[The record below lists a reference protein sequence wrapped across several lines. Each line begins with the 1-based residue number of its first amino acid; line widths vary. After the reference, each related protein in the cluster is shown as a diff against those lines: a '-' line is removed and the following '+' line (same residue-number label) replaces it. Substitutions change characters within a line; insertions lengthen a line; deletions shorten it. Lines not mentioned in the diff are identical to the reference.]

1 MLQKGQKHLHLASSD
16 SSKLETLDFAK
27 PNNDSTILKNFIK
40 SNANVPLPPLFLG
53 IDIGSTTAK
62 ITLLDRDKII
72 AQKYE
77 RHYSKVRQKAIEII
91 HSLRQI
97 IGERELK
104 VALSGSA
111 GFGIAK
117 AVGIDFIQEVFA
129 TAQAVKFLEPD
140 TDAVIEL
147 GGEDAKI
154 LFLSGGSEERMNGS
168 CAGGTGAFI
177 DQMVT
182 LLAISPQ
189 EFDEISLQSSKI
201 YPVASR
207 CGVFAKTDVQPLLN
221 QGVKKADIAASIF
234 QAVVNQTIGG
244 LAQGRK
250 IGGKVLFLGGPLFFY
265 KGLQERFA
273 KTLQEQYEKDCKK
286 YSQNSQKLGQE
297 SKIDS
302 FQTDSK
308 AFSTK
313 HTKKAK
319 SDSTQN
325 PKKDFTQDFS
335 NDFIKPFS
343 AVFPSFAQYA
353 VSIGVARCA
362 MEVEKTF
369 TCQNLLDKLE
379 QSKSTTSRNKYL
391 KPLFENQNEL
401 DKFIARHDKASLKI
415 LDIDKAFIA
424 NNHSPIE
431 CYLGIDCGSTTT
443 KIILLDKSCNILYQY
458 YNSNE
463 GNPASVICTQLK
475 HIYRHYGAQICI
487 RGSAVTGYG
496 EELIK
501 SGFNLDAGIVETMAH
516 LQAAQFFNPK
526 VDFIIDIGGQDM
538 KCFYIRNG
546 TIDSIMLNEAC
557 SSGCG
562 SFIETFA
569 RSMGYGVSDFASLG
583 LTSKH
588 PVELG
593 SRCTVFMNSSV
604 KEAQKEGASIEDISA
619 GLSMSVVKNAIYKV
633 IRARDANDLGQQIV
647 VQGGT
652 FLNNAVLRS
661 FEKEIGRNVVRPQIS
676 GLMGAFGAAL
686 YAKSLDL
693 GKSSILSEN
702 DLEHFTHSA
711 SATNCKI
718 CGNNCHLTINKFSDS
733 NGGRKFISGN
743 RCEKPLGIKKQ
754 STLPNMY
761 EYKLNKLKDL
771 IAYRFYEN
779 PRQHPKIYKG
789 KIGIPLGLN
798 MYENLPFWHKLFSEL
813 GFEVVVSPISSH
825 STYAK
830 GQYSIPSDTVCY
842 PAKLMHGHIEDLLEQ
857 GVEAIFYPCMGK
869 AFQASQNECDSST
882 KSYNCPVVAYYPELL
897 ANNVDR
903 LKEVRF
909 YYPYFGLHK
918 KDNFYRKSS
927 RFFGE
932 FFSDFAN
939 AKESK
944 NSFKSALKRTLK
956 STIKTT
962 TKMLGLKDFHQ
973 KELKSALDNAYTFRE
988 EWLEDIRARG
998 EQILEMIKTQN
1009 LKAIILCGRPYH
1021 IDPQINHGIDK
1032 LINSL
1037 GLVVLSEDTIAHL
1050 AQATNLQILNQW
1062 SYHSRLYNAAQ
1073 FVCENENIELVQLVS
1088 FGCGIDSITTDEV
1101 REILESKGR
1110 FYTQLKIDEISNLG
1124 AVKIRIRS
1132 LIAAMEIKN
1141 QNIKKPSPETILKSS
1156 LKSQAKS
1163 SQNEQS
1169 STKSQNEIW
1178 LAKPAFSDK
1187 IEVFNNQSI
1196 IFRQKADL
1204 AFPSVLTKTK
1214 EQNRAKEN
1222 A

>member
-1 MLQKGQKHLHLASSD
+1 MSQTMQKNKQIKQISQESTKAYSANP
-16 SSKLETLDFAK
+16 TLDTSL
-27 PNNDSTILKNFIK
+27 STTTLPTK
-40 SNANVPLPPLFLG
+40 SLSATPPTPLLLG
-53 IDIGSTTAK
+53 IDVGSTTAK
-62 ITLLDRDKII
+62 IALLDEGKII
-72 AQKYE
+72 YKRYE
-77 RHYSKVRQKAIEII
+77 RHYSKVREKAIEII
-91 HSLRQI
+91 TDLREI
-97 IGERELK
+97 VGTRELK

-117 AVGIDFIQEVFA
+117 AVGIDFVQEVFA
-129 TAQAVKFLEPD
+129 TAEAVKLLEPD

-182 LLAISPQ
+182 LLAISAQ
-189 EFDEISLQSSKI
+189 EFDEISLNHSKI

-221 QGVKKADIAASIF
+221 QGVDKSNIAASIF
-234 QAVVNQTIGG
+234 QAVVNQTISG

-250 IGGKVLFLGGPLFFY
+250 ITGKVLFLGGPLFFY

-273 KTLQEQYEKDCKK
+273 KTLQEDYEK
-286 YSQNSQKLGQE
+286 SQSYERAKNKNPS
-297 SKIDS
+297 
-302 FQTDSK
+302 
-308 AFSTK
+308 
-313 HTKKAK
+313 HTQN
-319 SDSTQN
+319 TQN
-325 PKKDFTQDFS
+325 PTKS
-335 NDFIKPFS
+335 IKPFC
-343 AVFPSFAQYA
+343 AVFPDFAPYA
-353 VSIGVARCA
+353 VAIGVARCA
-362 MEVEKTF
+362 SESSKTF
-369 TCQNLLDKLE
+369 SCDSLLERLE
-379 QSKSTTSRNKYL
+379 QSKNTASRNKYL
-391 KPLFENQNEL
+391 KPLFASQKEL
-401 DKFIARHDKASLKI
+401 DDFNARHKKASLKI
-415 LDIDKAFIA
+415 IDIDEAFET
-424 NNHSPIE
+424 NGGKPIE
-431 CYLGIDCGSTTT
+431 AYLGVDCGSTTT
-443 KIILLDKSCNILYQY
+443 KIILLDSANNILYQY

-463 GNPASVICTQLK
+463 GNPASVIHSQLK
-475 HIYRHYGAQICI
+475 HIYKHYGAQIFI
-487 RGSAVTGYG
+487 KGSAVTGYG

-501 SGFNLDAGIVETMAH
+501 SGFGLDAGIVETMAH
-516 LQAAQFFNPK
+516 LKAAQFFNPK

-569 RSMGYGVSDFASLG
+569 RSMGHSVSEFAALG
-583 LTSKH
+583 LKSKH

-633 IRARDANDLGQQIV
+633 IRARDADDLGQQIV

-652 FLNNAVLRS
+652 FLNDAVLRS
-661 FEKEIGRNVVRPQIS
+661 FEIEIARNVIRPEIS

-686 YAKSLDL
+686 YAKSLGLD
-693 GKSSILSEN
+693 KSSILDEN
-702 DLEHFTHSA
+702 DLEHFSHSA

-718 CGNNCHLTINKFSDS
+718 CGNNCHLTINKFNDS
-733 NGGRKFISGN
+733 KGARKFISGN
-743 RCEKPLGIKKQ
+743 RCDKPLGIKKQ

-761 EYKLNKLKDL
+761 EYKLNRLKDL
-771 IAYRFYEN
+771 TNYKLYEN
-779 PRQHPKIYKG
+779 PNQNPKYKG

-813 GFEVVVSPISSH
+813 GFEIVVSKFSSKD
-825 STYAK
+825 TYQK

-857 GVEAIFYPCMGK
+857 GVEAIFYPCMSKG
-869 AFQASQNECDSST
+869 FQNSQNHQDSST
-882 KSYNCPVVAYYPELL
+882 KSYNCPIVAYYPELL
-897 ANNVDR
+897 ANNVDK

-932 FFSDFAN
+932 MFRDFA
-939 AKESK
+939 KSK
-944 NSFKSALKRTLK
+944 SDKKGLKSALKNTLK

-962 TKMLGLKDFHQ
+962 SKMLGLKDFSQ
-973 KELKSALDNAYTFRE
+973 KELKAALDSAYRFRE
-988 EWLEDIRARG
+988 EWLADIRAKG
-998 EQILEMIKTQN
+998 EEILQIIKGQN
-1009 LKAIILCGRPYH
+1009 LKAIVLCGRPYH
-1021 IDPQINHGIDK
+1021 IDPEINHGIDK

-1050 AQATNLQILNQW
+1050 AHAKDLQILNQW

-1132 LIAAMEIKN
+1132 LIAAMELAS
-1141 QNIKKPSPETILKSS
+1141 QNHKQDSKQLEAKSS
-1156 LKSQAKS
+1156 LMDS
-1163 SQNEQS
+1163 SVLKTQS
-1169 STKSQNEIW
+1169 NSAVFATKIDNANSTNSE
-1178 LAKPAFSDK
+1178 
-1187 IEVFNNQSI
+1187 QSI
-1196 IFRQKADL
+1196 IFRKRANM
-1204 AFPSVLTKTK
+1204 AFPSVLAAR
-1214 EQNRAKEN
+1214 QNLATQATKEN

>member
-1 MLQKGQKHLHLASSD
+1 MLQTATKATNPPLIPPL
-16 SSKLETLDFAK
+16 
-27 PNNDSTILKNFIK
+27 
-40 SNANVPLPPLFLG
+40 LPPLLLG
-53 IDIGSTTAK
+53 IDVGSTTAK
-62 ITLLDRDKII
+62 IALLDGDKII
-72 AQKYE
+72 YERYE
-77 RHYSKVRQKAIEII
+77 RHYSKVREKAIEII
-91 HSLRQI
+91 TDLREVV
-97 IGERELK
+97 GERELK

-117 AVGIDFIQEVFA
+117 AVGIDFVQEVFA
-129 TAQAVKFLEPD
+129 TAEAVKFLEPD

-182 LLAISPQ
+182 LLAISAQ
-189 EFDEISLQSSKI
+189 EFDEISLNHSKI

-221 QGVKKADIAASIF
+221 QGVNKSDIAASIF
-234 QAVVNQTIGG
+234 QAVVNQTISG

-250 IGGKVLFLGGPLFFY
+250 ITGKVLFLGGPLFFY
-265 KGLQERFA
+265 KGLQKRFA
-273 KTLQEQYEKDCKK
+273 KTLQEDYEKSKNYEEAK
-286 YSQNSQKLGQE
+286 NNAKNS
-297 SKIDS
+297 SP
-302 FQTDSK
+302 
-308 AFSTK
+308 TK
-313 HTKKAK
+313 TP
-319 SDSTQN
+319 TQN
-325 PKKDFTQDFS
+325 PAKS
-335 NDFIKPFS
+335 IKPFC
-343 AVFPSFAQYA
+343 AVFPKFAPYA
-353 VSIGVARCA
+353 VAIGVAKCA
-362 MEVEKTF
+362 SQSSKTF
-369 TCQNLLDKLE
+369 SCDSLLERLRE
-379 QSKSTTSRNKYL
+379 SKNTTSRNKYL
-391 KPLFENQNEL
+391 KPLFASQKEL
-401 DKFIARHDKASLKI
+401 DDFNARHKKASLKI
-415 LDIDKAFIA
+415 IDIDEAYEA
-424 NNHSPIE
+424 NGGKPIE
-431 CYLGIDCGSTTT
+431 AYIGIDCGSTTT
-443 KIILLDKSCNILYQY
+443 KIILLDSANNILYQY

-463 GNPASVICTQLK
+463 GNPASVIHTQLT
-475 HIYRHYGAQICI
+475 HIYKHYGAQICI
-487 RGSAVTGYG
+487 KGSAVTGYG

-501 SGFNLDAGIVETMAH
+501 SGFELDAGIVETMAH
-516 LQAAQFFNPK
+516 LKAAQFFNPK

-569 RSMGYGVSDFASLG
+569 RSMGHSVSEFASLG
-583 LTSKH
+583 LKSKH

-633 IRARDANDLGQQIV
+633 IRARDADDLGQQIV

-652 FLNNAVLRS
+652 FLNDAVLRS
-661 FEKEIGRNVVRPQIS
+661 FEIEIARNVIRPEIS

-693 GKSSILSEN
+693 SKSSILDEC
-702 DLEHFTHSA
+702 DLEHFSHSA

-718 CGNNCHLTINKFSDS
+718 CGNNCHLTINKFNDS
-733 NGGRKFISGN
+733 KGARKFISGN
-743 RCEKPLGIKKQ
+743 RCDKPLGIKKQ

-761 EYKLNKLKDL
+761 EYKLNRLKSLISYKL
-771 IAYRFYEN
+771 YEN
-779 PRQHPKIYKG
+779 PNQSPKYKG

-813 GFEVVVSPISSH
+813 GFEVAVSNFSSKD
-825 STYAK
+825 TYSK

-857 GVEAIFYPCMGK
+857 GVEAIFYPCMSKG
-869 AFQASQNECDSST
+869 FQNSQNHQDSST

-897 ANNVDR
+897 ANNVDK
-903 LKEVRF
+903 LKETRF

-932 FFSDFAN
+932 MFMDFA
-939 AKESK
+939 KSK
-944 NSFKSALKRTLK
+944 NDKKSLKSALKNTLK

-962 TKMLGLKDFHQ
+962 SKMLGLKDFSQ
-973 KELKSALDNAYTFRE
+973 KELKAALDSAYRFRE
-988 EWLEDIRARG
+988 EWLLDIRAKGG
-998 EQILEMIKTQN
+998 EILQTIKEQN
-1009 LKAIILCGRPYH
+1009 LKAIVLCGRPYH
-1021 IDPQINHGIDK
+1021 IDPEINHGIDK

-1050 AQATNLQILNQW
+1050 AHAKDLQILNQW

-1132 LIAAMEIKN
+1132 LIAAMELASKN
-1141 QNIKKPSPETILKSS
+1141 HKDSSKQLEAKSS
-1156 LKSQAKS
+1156 LVDS
-1163 SQNEQS
+1163 SVLKTS
-1169 STKSQNEIW
+1169 DIAFATKIDNG
-1178 LAKPAFSDK
+1178 ANA
-1187 IEVFNNQSI
+1187 QSI
-1196 IFRQKADL
+1196 IFRKRANM
-1204 AFPSVLTKTK
+1204 AFPSVLASR
-1214 EQNRAKEN
+1214 QNQATQATKEN

>member
-1 MLQKGQKHLHLASSD
+1 MSQTMQTSKQVDKASKESTKAYSANPTLLSAPLSATLSTSPTTPLSASLA
-16 SSKLETLDFAK
+16 
-27 PNNDSTILKNFIK
+27 
-40 SNANVPLPPLFLG
+40 PLLLG
-53 IDIGSTTAK
+53 IDVGSTTAK
-62 ITLLDRDKII
+62 IALLEEGKII
-72 AQKYE
+72 YERYE
-77 RHYSKVRQKAIEII
+77 RHYSKVREKAIEII
-91 HSLRQI
+91 TDLRKML
-97 IGERELK
+97 GERELK

-117 AVGIDFIQEVFA
+117 AVGIDFVQEVFA
-129 TAQAVKFLEPD
+129 TAEAVKFLEPD

-182 LLAISPQ
+182 LLAISAQ
-189 EFDEISLQSSKI
+189 EFDEISLNHSKI

-221 QGVKKADIAASIF
+221 QGVNKSDIAASIF
-234 QAVVNQTIGG
+234 QAVVNQTISG

-250 IGGKVLFLGGPLFFY
+250 ITGKVLFLGGPLFFY

-273 KTLQEQYEKDCKK
+273 KTLQEDYEKSESYERAK
-286 YSQNSQKLGQE
+286 NSAKNPSHAQ
-297 SKIDS
+297 SP
-302 FQTDSK
+302 
-308 AFSTK
+308 
-313 HTKKAK
+313 AK
-319 SDSTQN
+319 S
-325 PKKDFTQDFS
+325 
-335 NDFIKPFS
+335 IKPFC
-343 AVFPSFAQYA
+343 AVFPDFAPYA
-353 VSIGVARCA
+353 VAIGVARCA
-362 MEVEKTF
+362 SQSSKTF
-369 TCQNLLDKLE
+369 SCDSLLEKLKE
-379 QSKSTTSRNKYL
+379 SKNTASRNKYL
-391 KPLFENQNEL
+391 KPLFASQKEL
-401 DKFIARHDKASLKI
+401 DDFNARHKKASLKI
-415 LDIDKAFIA
+415 IDIDEAFEA
-424 NNHSPIE
+424 NGGKPIE
-431 CYLGIDCGSTTT
+431 AYLGVDCGSTTT
-443 KIILLDKSCNILYQY
+443 KIILLDSANNILYQY

-463 GNPASVICTQLK
+463 GNPASVIHSQLK
-475 HIYRHYGAQICI
+475 HIYKHYGAQIFI
-487 RGSAVTGYG
+487 KGSAVTGYG

-501 SGFNLDAGIVETMAH
+501 SGFGLDAGIVETMAH
-516 LQAAQFFNPK
+516 LKAAQFFNPK

-569 RSMGYGVSDFASLG
+569 RSMGHTVSEFALLG
-583 LTSKH
+583 LESKH

-633 IRARDANDLGQQIV
+633 IRARDADDLGQQVV

-652 FLNNAVLRS
+652 FLNDAVLRS
-661 FEKEIGRNVVRPQIS
+661 FEIEIARNVIRPEIS

-686 YAKSLDL
+686 YAKSLGLD
-693 GKSSILSEN
+693 KSSILDEN
-702 DLEHFTHSA
+702 DLEHFSHSA

-718 CGNNCHLTINKFSDS
+718 CGNNCHLTINKFNDS
-733 NGGRKFISGN
+733 KGARKFISGN
-743 RCEKPLGIKKQ
+743 RCDKPLGIKRQ
-754 STLPNMY
+754 SILPNMY
-761 EYKLNKLKDL
+761 EYKLNRLKDL
-771 IAYRFYEN
+771 IGYKLYEN
-779 PRQHPKIYKG
+779 PSQNPKYKG

-813 GFEVVVSPISSH
+813 GFEVVVSNFSSKD
-825 STYAK
+825 TYSK

-857 GVEAIFYPCMGK
+857 GVEAIFYPCMSKG
-869 AFQASQNECDSST
+869 FQNSQNHQDSST

-897 ANNVDR
+897 ANNVDK
-903 LKEVRF
+903 LKETRF

-932 FFSDFAN
+932 MFRDFA
-939 AKESK
+939 KSK
-944 NSFKSALKRTLK
+944 NGKKGLKSTLKNTLK

-962 TKMLGLKDFHQ
+962 SKMLGLKDFSQ
-973 KELKSALDNAYTFRE
+973 KELKSALDSAYRFRE
-988 EWLEDIRARG
+988 EWLLDIRAKG
-998 EQILEMIKTQN
+998 EEILEIIKEQN
-1009 LKAIILCGRPYH
+1009 LKAIVLCGRPYH
-1021 IDPQINHGIDK
+1021 IDPEINHGIDK

-1050 AQATNLQILNQW
+1050 AHAKDLQILNQW

-1132 LIAAMEIKN
+1132 LIAAMELASKHHKQTSRDSN
-1141 QNIKKPSPETILKSS
+1141 QLEAKSS
-1156 LKSQAKS
+1156 LINSNVLKT
-1163 SQNEQS
+1163 QS
-1169 STKSQNEIW
+1169 SNATFATKIDNAHSANSTH
-1178 LAKPAFSDK
+1178 P
-1187 IEVFNNQSI
+1187 I
-1196 IFRQKADL
+1196 IFRKRANM
-1204 AFPSVLTKTK
+1204 AFPSVLATQSHKNLAT
-1214 EQNRAKEN
+1214 QNQATKEN

>member
-1 MLQKGQKHLHLASSD
+1 MTHSASIDFLHSCN
-16 SSKLETLDFAK
+16 SSKSL
-27 PNNDSTILKNFIK
+27 
-40 SNANVPLPPLFLG
+40 PLLLG
-53 IDIGSTTAK
+53 IDVGSTTAK
-62 ITLLDRDKII
+62 IALLDREKII
-72 AQKYE
+72 YQRYE
-77 RHYSKVRQKAIEII
+77 RHYSQVREKAI
-91 HSLRQI
+91 QI
-97 IGERELK
+97 INDLRKNLGQIIEGRELK

-129 TAQAVKFLEPD
+129 TAEAVKFLEPD

-182 LLAISPQ
+182 LLAISPK
-189 EFDEISLQSSKI
+189 EFDDISLQASKI

-221 QGVKKADIAASIF
+221 QGVRKEDIAASIF
-234 QAVVNQTIGG
+234 QAVVNQTISG

-250 IGGKVLFLGGPLFFY
+250 ITGKVLFLGGPLFFY

-273 KTLQEQYEKDCKK
+273 KTLQEDY
-286 YSQNSQKLGQE
+286 QKCA
-297 SKIDS
+297 K
-302 FQTDSK
+302 DSK
-308 AFSTK
+308 K
-313 HTKKAK
+313 
-319 SDSTQN
+319 
-325 PKKDFTQDFS
+325 
-335 NDFIKPFS
+335 FIKPFS
-343 AVFPSFAQYA
+343 AVFPNFAQYA
-353 VSIGVARCA
+353 VAIGVARCA
-362 MEVEKTF
+362 LESTKTF
-369 TCQNLLDKLE
+369 TLTSLLEKLQE
-379 QSKSTTSRNKYL
+379 SKNTASHNKYL
-391 KPLFENQNEL
+391 KPLFANQKEL
-401 DKFIARHDKASLKI
+401 DDFITRHNKASLNTI
-415 LDIDKAFIA
+415 SIDEAFIA
-424 NNHSPIE
+424 NGGEKIE
-431 CYLGIDCGSTTT
+431 AYLGIDCGSTTT
-443 KIILLDKSCNILYQY
+443 KIILLDSNNNILYQY

-463 GNPASVICTQLK
+463 GNPASVIHSQLT
-475 HIYRHYGAQICI
+475 HIYANYGTRILI
-487 RGSAVTGYG
+487 KGSAVTGYG

-501 SGFNLDAGIVETMAH
+501 SGFGLDAGIVETMAH
-516 LQAAQFFNPK
+516 LKAAQFFNPQ

-569 RSMGYGVSDFASLG
+569 KSMGHSVSEFATLG
-583 LTSKH
+583 LESKH

-633 IRARDANDLGQQIV
+633 IRARDADDLGAQIV

-661 FEKEIGRNVVRPQIS
+661 FEKEIGRNVIRPKIS

-686 YAKSLDL
+686 YAKSLGL
-693 GKSSILSEN
+693 EKSSILDKR
-702 DLEHFTHSA
+702 DLAHFSHSA
-711 SATNCKI
+711 NATNCTI
-718 CGNNCHLTINKFSDS
+718 CGNNCHLTINKFNDS
-733 NGGRKFISGN
+733 NGVRKFISGN
-743 RCEKPLGIKKQ
+743 RCDKPLGIKKQ
-754 STLPNMY
+754 SNIPNMY

-771 IAYRFYEN
+771 IAYKLYEN
-779 PRQHPKIYKG
+779 PSQNVDFAKNSAKSNKYRG

-813 GFEVVVSPISSH
+813 GYEVVVSHISTRA
-825 STYAK
+825 TYAK

-842 PAKLMHGHIEDLLEQ
+842 PAKLMHGHIEDLLEK
-857 GVEAIFYPCMGK
+857 GVEAIFYPCMSKG
-869 AFQASQNECDSST
+869 FQNSQNHQDSST

-897 ANNVDR
+897 ANNVDK

-927 RFFGE
+927 RFFSE
-932 FFSDFAN
+932 FLRDFVNLA
-939 AKESK
+939 ESK
-944 NSFKSALKRTLK
+944 NGLKSALKKTLDTTLNTLK
-956 STIKTT
+956 TT
-962 TKMLGLKDFHQ
+962 GKLFGLKDFSQ
-973 KELKSALDNAYTFRE
+973 KELKNALDSAYQFRE
-988 EWLEDIRARG
+988 EWLADIKAKG
-998 EQILEMIKTQN
+998 EQILGIIKKQN
-1009 LKAIILCGRPYH
+1009 LKAIVLCGRPYH
-1021 IDPQINHGIDK
+1021 IDPEINHGIDK

-1037 GLVVLSEDTIAHL
+1037 GLVVLSEDSIAHL
-1050 AQATNLQILNQW
+1050 AHAKDLQILNQW

-1073 FVCENENIELVQLVS
+1073 FVCENEHIELVQLVS

-1132 LIAAMEIKN
+1132 LIAAMELANKQAN
-1141 QNIKKPSPETILKSS
+1141 CNLTKSS
-1156 LKSQAKS
+1156 LDSSDSSPKS
-1163 SQNEQS
+1163 SADFDIQKSKEANNKQS
-1169 STKSQNEIW
+1169 ALSSDCEDLALQMSSKAFTTSTDFDN
-1178 LAKPAFSDK
+1178 
-1187 IEVFNNQSI
+1187 SI
-1196 IFRQKADL
+1196 IFRKNASE
-1204 AFPSVLTKTK
+1204 AFPSVLSKNHK
-1214 EQNRAKEN
+1214 LKQEN

>member
-1 MLQKGQKHLHLASSD
+1 MLQKGQKHLHCANVD
-16 SSKLETLDFAK
+16 SSKLESLDFATTS
-27 PNNDSTILKNFIK
+27 NNPTTSKIHIK
-40 SNANVPLPPLFLG
+40 STNPTNPNAPLPPLFLG
-53 IDIGSTTAK
+53 IDVGSTTAK
-62 ITLLDRDKII
+62 ITLLDGDKII

-91 HSLRQI
+91 ENLREI
-97 IGERELK
+97 IGERVLK
-104 VALSGSA
+104 VALSGSS

-250 IGGKVLFLGGPLFFY
+250 ITGKVLFLGGPLFFY

-286 YSQNSQKLGQE
+286 HTQDLKQDAKT
-297 SKIDS
+297 DS
-302 FQTDSK
+302 TQTDSK
-308 AFSTK
+308 EFSTI
-313 HTKKAK
+313 HTKKTK
-319 SDSTQN
+319 KDSTQ
-325 PKKDFTQDFS
+325 DFC
-335 NDFIKPFS
+335 NDIVKPFS

-369 TCQNLLDKLE
+369 SCQSLLDKLE

-391 KPLFENQNEL
+391 KPLFENKDEL
-401 DKFIARHDKASLKI
+401 DEFIARHNKASLKI
-415 LDIDKAFIA
+415 LDIDEEFVA

-463 GNPASVICTQLK
+463 GNPASVICAQLK
-475 HIYRHYGAQICI
+475 HIYKHYGAQICI

-583 LTSKH
+583 LKSKH

-686 YAKSLDL
+686 YAKGLDL
-693 GKSSILSEN
+693 EKSSILDEG

-761 EYKLNKLKDL
+761 EYKLSKLKDL
-771 IAYRFYEN
+771 ITYRFYEN
-779 PRQHPKIYKG
+779 PSQNPKIYKG

-825 STYAK
+825 STYGK

-857 GVEAIFYPCMGK
+857 GVEAIFYPCMSK
-869 AFQASQNECDSST
+869 SFQASQNNADSST

-932 FFSDFAN
+932 LFSDFAN

-944 NSFKSALKRTLK
+944 KGFKSALKRTLK

-962 TKMLGLKDFHQ
+962 TKFLWLKDFTQ
-973 KELKSALDNAYTFRE
+973 KELKSALDTAYTFRE
-988 EWLEDIRARG
+988 EWLADIKSKG

-1009 LKAIILCGRPYH
+1009 LKAIVLCGRPYH

-1037 GLVVLSEDTIAHL
+1037 GLVVLSEDSIAHL

-1073 FVCENENIELVQLVS
+1073 FVCENANIELVQLVS

-1132 LIAAMEIKN
+1132 LIAAMEIKHKTTAS
-1141 QNIKKPSPETILKSS
+1141 KKPSIESKE
-1156 LKSQAKS
+1156 KFSQDR
-1163 SQNEQS
+1163 QS
-1169 STKSQNEIW
+1169 STKTQNEIW

-1187 IEVFNNQSI
+1187 IDIVGSKSI

-1204 AFPSVLTKTK
+1204 AFPSVLAKTK
-1214 EQNRAKEN
+1214 EQSKAREN